1 MHRHSTTLINICSTG
16 IRDDPRQ
23 AFPGSAMLVDVLKF
37 AGRPLVIALIL
48 ILLGVKGFETLRKA
62 PAPSSTVPTRPAASL
77 VAASPT
83 PAFGSGPMTLYGDR
97 GGQFQ
102 ADVVVEGATLRML
115 VDTGA
120 YSVAL
125 TAEDAERAG
134 IHPFPSDYIQPVNTA
149 NGVVMAAKAELRE
162 IALGQIRVRDVAT
175 IVLPRGAGHIS
186 LLGMTFLKRLS
197 GIQVLDNRLVLTP

>member
-1 MHRHSTTLINICSTG
+1 
-16 IRDDPRQ
+16 
-23 AFPGSAMLVDVLKF
+23 MLVDVLKF
-37 AGRPLVIALIL
+37 AGRPLAVALVL
-48 ILLGVKGFETLRKA
+48 ILLAVKGFETLQKTPQPASAGSA
-62 PAPSSTVPTRPAASL
+62 PTEAALSRGLPS
-77 VAASPT
+77 
-83 PAFGSGPMTLYGDR
+83 PAFGGGPMTLNGDR
-97 GGQFQ
+97 AGQFQ
-102 ADVVVEGATLRML
+102 ANVVVDGASLRML

-134 IHPFPSDYIQPVNTA
+134 IRPFPSDYNQPVNTA

-162 IALGQIRVRDVAT
+162 VSLGPIHVRDVST

-197 GIQVLDNRLVLTP
+197 GFQVLDNRLVLTP

>member
-1 MHRHSTTLINICSTG
+1 MLI
-16 IRDDPRQ
+16 
-23 AFPGSAMLVDVLKF
+23 DVLKF
-37 AGRPLVIALIL
+37 VGRPLAIALVVF
-48 ILLGVKGFETLRKA
+48 LLALKGFETLRKT
-62 PAPSSTVPTRPAASL
+62 PSSSTVASTRPAASM
-77 VAASPT
+77 VPT
-83 PAFGSGPMTLYGDR
+83 SSSPAFGSGPLTLYGDR

-134 IHPFPSDYIQPVNTA
+134 IHPFPSDYVQPVNTA

-162 IALGQIRVRDVAT
+162 VTLGQIRVRDVAS

-197 GIQVLDNRLVLTP
+197 SFQVLENRLVLTP

>member
-1 MHRHSTTLINICSTG
+1 
-16 IRDDPRQ
+16 
-23 AFPGSAMLVDVLKF
+23 
-37 AGRPLVIALIL
+37 
-48 ILLGVKGFETLRKA
+48 
-62 PAPSSTVPTRPAASL
+62 
-77 VAASPT
+77 
-83 PAFGSGPMTLYGDR
+83 
-97 GGQFQ
+97 
-102 ADVVVEGATLRML
+102 ML

-134 IHPFPSDYIQPVNTA
+134 IRPFPSDYNQPVNTA

-162 IALGQIRVRDVAT
+162 VSLGPIHVRDVST

-197 GIQVLDNRLVLTP
+197 GFQVLDNRLVLTP